1 MPEGS
6 PGLLVE
12 GEGGNGGCAEGIW
25 SSGALGA
32 CSRGRAAEVDG
43 R

>member
-1 MPEGS
+1 MPVGS

-12 GEGGNGGCAEGIW
+12 GEGGSTGCVEGIR

-32 CSRGRAAEVDG
+32 CSSGRAAEVDG